1 MDENQNNQNPYTEAP
16 QAEAPQTEAPQ
27 VETPQTET
35 PQVDA
40 PQTEAPQVDAPQVD
54 PYTTPAPESEMKYTD
69 SQADPSVSSQADPY
83 AAPQNDPY
91 AAPQNDPYAAPQQNT
106 YTAPQQNAYMPQ
118 GDTYGQN
125 NSYSDPYGQQ
135 PYGSQTSAPTPG
147 IQPEDG
153 KATASLVIGIISLL
167 LCTCCFPAPVG
178 IASIILS
185 KLAMNAGN
193 TSGKAKAGMILGI
206 INVVIAVLF
215 IIGWLIIFIT
225 GNTAMIQELADY

>member
-1 MDENQNNQNPYTEAP
+1 
-16 QAEAPQTEAPQ
+16 
-27 VETPQTET
+27 
-35 PQVDA
+35 
-40 PQTEAPQVDAPQVD
+40 
-54 PYTTPAPESEMKYTD
+54 MKYTD
-69 SQADPSVSSQADPY
+69 SQADPSASSQADPYAAPQNDPYAAPQNDPYVAPQNDPYAAPQNDPYAAPQNDPYAAPQNDPY

-106 YTAPQQNAYMPQ
+106 YTAPQQNTYTAPQQNAYMPQ

-125 NSYSDPYGQQ
+125 NTYSDPYGQQ

-167 LCTCCFPAPVG
+167 ICTCCLPAPVG

-185 KLAMNAGN
+185 KMAMNAGN

-215 IIGWLIIFIT
+215 IIGWLLIFIT

>member
-16 QAEAPQTEAPQ
+16 QVEAPQA
-27 VETPQTET
+27 
-35 PQVDA
+35 
-40 PQTEAPQVDAPQVD
+40 EAPQVDVPQVD
-54 PYTTPAPESEMKYTD
+54 PYATPAPESEMKYTD
-69 SQADPSVSSQADPY
+69 SQADPSASSQADPY

-106 YTAPQQNAYMPQ
+106 YTAPQQNTYTAPQQNAYMPQ

-125 NSYSDPYGQQ
+125 NTYSDPYGQQ

-167 LCTCCFPAPVG
+167 ICTCCLPAPVG

-185 KLAMNAGN
+185 KMAMNAGN

-206 INVVIAVLF
+206 INVVIAALF
-215 IIGWLIIFIT
+215 IIGWLLIIIT